1 MTGVYESAEP
11 EPVEPEPVEPG
22 PVGSGPVGS
31 GSVDPDQHEL
41 ALVAS
46 LVELERFVGES
57 GWDRPTRVF
66 ALVHTEDL
74 LAADPGLADRVN
86 ADGAPILAAA
96 LTAIEQE
103 DFFTGERTE
112 DDLVAAIDGIVWP
125 DSVFGC
131 ALATERTFLPAT
143 AEPDLPDDSAEAARF
158 VAEHPDREDVRVVV
172 GVDRAGNRHGV
183 GRLASRPDDL
193 MGGADLV
200 PGLSSALAH
209 TLS

>member
-1 MTGVYESAEP
+1 MSDPNLPDELNLPDEPNLPDDAPLPVDAGVPDEA
-11 EPVEPEPVEPG
+11 
-22 PVGSGPVGS
+22 
-31 GSVDPDQHEL
+31 DQHDI
-41 ALVAS
+41 ALVAA
-46 LVELERFVGES
+46 LVELERHVGAD

-74 LAADPGLADRVN
+74 LAAEPGLGDRLN
-86 ADGAPILAAA
+86 PQGAPIRPAT

-103 DFFTGERTE
+103 DFFDERSE
-112 DDLVAAIDGIVWP
+112 DDLIAALDGIVWP

-131 ALATERTFLPAT
+131 AMSTERTFLPAD
-143 AEPDLPDDSAEAARF
+143 AEAELPSDPAEAAQF
-158 VAEHPDREDVRVVV
+158 VAEHADRQDVRVVV

-200 PGLSSALAH
+200 PGLSAALAH
-209 TLS
+209 TLT

>member
-1 MTGVYESAEP
+1 MSVPNAPDAPDDEHDAPVAPDESLHA
-11 EPVEPEPVEPG
+11 
-22 PVGSGPVGS
+22 
-31 GSVDPDQHEL
+31 PDDEHDV
-41 ALVAS
+41 ALVAA
-46 LVELERFVGES
+46 LVELERYVGEA
-57 GWDRPTRVF
+57 GWDRPTRMF

-74 LAADPGLADRVN
+74 LAAEPGLGDRLN
-86 ADGAPILAAA
+86 PDGGPIRTAT

-103 DFFTGERTE
+103 DFFAGERSE
-112 DDLVAAIDGIVWP
+112 DDLVAALDGIVWP

-131 ALATERTFLPAT
+131 AMSTERTFLPAA
-143 AEPDLPDDSAEAARF
+143 AESDLPADATEAAQF
-158 VAEHPDREDVRVVV
+158 VAEHADRQDVRVVV

-209 TLS
+209 TLT

>member
-1 MTGVYESAEP
+1 M
-11 EPVEPEPVEPG
+11 
-22 PVGSGPVGS
+22 
-31 GSVDPDQHEL
+31 SVPNAPDTPDDEHDRPDDEHDTPDDEHDV
-41 ALVAS
+41 ALVAA
-46 LVELERFVGES
+46 LVELERYVGEA

-74 LAADPGLADRVN
+74 LAAEPGLGHRLNPDR
-86 ADGAPILAAA
+86 GPIRPAT

-103 DFFTGERTE
+103 DFFAGERSE
-112 DDLVAAIDGIVWP
+112 DDLVAALDGIVWP

-131 ALATERTFLPAT
+131 AMSTERTFLPVA
-143 AEPDLPDDSAEAARF
+143 AEADLPADSAEAAQF
-158 VAEHPDREDVRVVV
+158 VAEHADRQDVRVLV

-209 TLS
+209 TLT